1 MLSVDSQLGNAKAPR
16 QNSRRKNPKDDDAA
30 YIGASGTKRSRESVE
45 ASNDGR
51 RVKRKKVQGSS
62 GPAQG
67 ANGRLSTVAA
77 GARNPDTESAPTMV
91 GDTVLLCARL
101 YPTLSGGLYYALP
114 RNFAPLLGAL

>member
-1 MLSVDSQLGNAKAPR
+1 MLSVDSQPGNSKVPR

-45 ASNDGR
+45 ASTDGR

-67 ANGRLSTVAA
+67 AGGRLSAVAS

-91 GDTVLLCARL
+91 SDSTHLCERL
-101 YPTLSGGLYYALP
+101 
-114 RNFAPLLGAL
+114 